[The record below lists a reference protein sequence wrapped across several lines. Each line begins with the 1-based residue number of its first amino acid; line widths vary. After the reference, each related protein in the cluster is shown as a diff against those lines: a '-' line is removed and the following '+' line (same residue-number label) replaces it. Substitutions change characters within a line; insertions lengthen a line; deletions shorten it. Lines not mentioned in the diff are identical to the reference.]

1 MFAEVI
7 SQIATLF
14 EDGTTVR
21 VPAFEIKLDPHC
33 FRVPHFDSLMPRS
46 RNALEG
52 LGLLSGRAP
61 QLGHLAEFSLLVDE
75 TACFLLCANHVLL
88 CATLTN

>member
-1 MFAEVI
+1 MNIFQVSTEISTLSEGLHALRACEWTLSCMFAEVI

-52 LGLLSGRAP
+52 L
-61 QLGHLAEFSLLVDE
+61 
-75 TACFLLCANHVLL
+75 
-88 CATLTN
+88 